1 MSKEILSINL
11 TEKEKNV
18 TYPLYYSKF
27 MHKSLCI
34 IIIFSFCFFGELYFE
49 QNLAAKSQGR
59 NIQLYV
65 KDSAVLQASKSEAR
79 IAEQRNKGR
88 KVKYYVLKKSVLQGR
103 KSMGKNSAKKIIE
116 TGFVSSKMIKNNHWF
131 VKKPTQLRNSKVN
144 IAREYNSSEVNPT
157 VSKKISRNAL
167 QISKT
172 RARITGAAKPDT
184 LFPEE
189 SSRNAFQIS
198 KTRAR
203 ATGAAKPDTL
213 FPEESSRGALKMTKT
228 RASVTGPVKPDIV
241 YSKKIS
247 RKVRE
252 MSLKRTRKNITAQKN
267 LSVGK
272 GNVYTAKE
280 LINMGKNS
288 KFAYETSSSEKDTV
302 KKKSYIE
309 KN

>member
-1 MSKEILSINL
+1 
-11 TEKEKNV
+11 
-18 TYPLYYSKF
+18 

-34 IIIFSFCFFGELYFE
+34 IIIFLFCFFGELFFE
-49 QNLAAKSQGR
+49 QKLAAQSQGR

-79 IAEQRNKGR
+79 ITEQRNKGR

-103 KSMGKNSAKKIIE
+103 KSMGKYSAKKIIE
-116 TGFVSSKMIKNNHWF
+116 TGLVSSKMVKNNHWF

-144 IAREYNSSEVNPT
+144 IAREYNSSEVNPR

-172 RARITGAAKPDT
+172 RARI
-184 LFPEE
+184 
-189 SSRNAFQIS
+189 
-198 KTRAR
+198 
-203 ATGAAKPDTL
+203 TGAAKPDTL